1 MSKIFERLEKRVM
14 FYAQHVWRSVRL
26 TGNTEAVKGGASFG
40 YGYGYSYTDSVI
52 VIAEKCL

>member
-1 MSKIFERLEKRVM
+1 M

-40 YGYGYSYTDSVI
+40 YGYGYSYTDSLI